1 MSKKHV
7 FKTPNSEYVNGTRVS
22 NSVRSEIKANEILN
36 KLAVIVRLEH
46 LRKGRTLTDNE
57 VFNIVMNKALRH
69 V

>member
-7 FKTPNSEYVNGTRVS
+7 FKTPNSEYVNGNRLS

>member
-1 MSKKHV
+1 MVKKHA
-7 FKTPNSEYVNGTRVS
+7 FKTPNSEYVNGNRLS